1 MCIDISKLLQSDGAR
16 AVYKPESNLKSV
28 SVGGTDYPV
37 KIAEPIEIT
46 VLNKGNKVLEIT
58 YGGEASVIIP
68 CARCLEDVEYPISF
82 SGVRQADMKLPDEK
96 RDETF
101 FIIENKMYPDL
112 LITDEILMRWPIRVL
127 CKEDCKGICSQCGAN
142 LNYTQCGCEKEATD
156 PRMAAIKDIFSQFK
170 EV

>member
-1 MCIDISKLLQSDGAR
+1 MCIDISRLLQSDGAR
-16 AVYKPESNLKSV
+16 AVYKPESKLESIAV
-28 SVGGTDYPV
+28 SGADYPV
-37 KIAEPIEIT
+37 KVIEPIEIS
-46 VLNKGNKVLEIT
+46 VVNKGNKVLEIK
-58 YGGEASVIIP
+58 YSGEAAVFIP

-82 SGVRQADMKLPDEK
+82 SGVRQADMKLADEK
-96 RDETF
+96 RDEAF

-127 CKEDCKGICSQCGAN
+127 CREDCKGICSQCGAN

-156 PRMAAIKDIFSQFK
+156 PRMAAIKDIFSKFK